1 MFRVT
6 AYLGLLQ
13 YGDPKAG
20 ETVLVNG
27 AAGAVGHVVGQIA
40 KLKVCIYHITG
51 VKQYMWSTGSLSIVL
66 TNIKFHNC
74 FYQITKSLITDKE
87 VRMKK

>member
-1 MFRVT
+1 MFQLQTTFRVT

-13 YGDPKAG
+13 YGTPKPG

-40 KLKVCIYHITG
+40 KLKVAFLNLCMFTLNFTEKPPH
-51 VKQYMWSTGSLSIVL
+51 
-66 TNIKFHNC
+66 
-74 FYQITKSLITDKE
+74 E
-87 VRMKK
+87 

>member
-1 MFRVT
+1 MHTVFSLKSQLFKYIIMNFKTTFRVT

-13 YGDPKAG
+13 YGTPKPG

-40 KLKVCIYHITG
+40 KLKVCIRTIHS
-51 VKQYMWSTGSLSIVL
+51 QPLNM
-66 TNIKFHNC
+66 HNSP
-74 FYQITKSLITDKE
+74 KN
-87 VRMKK
+87 

>member
-1 MFRVT
+1 MVSNCIWRNSKKIPVNIYNINYKTIFRVT

-13 YGDPKAG
+13 YGTPKAG

-40 KLKVCIYHITG
+40 KLKVCIHHNTG
-51 VKQYMWSTGSLSIVL
+51 GK
-66 TNIKFHNC
+66 
-74 FYQITKSLITDKE
+74 
-87 VRMKK
+87 